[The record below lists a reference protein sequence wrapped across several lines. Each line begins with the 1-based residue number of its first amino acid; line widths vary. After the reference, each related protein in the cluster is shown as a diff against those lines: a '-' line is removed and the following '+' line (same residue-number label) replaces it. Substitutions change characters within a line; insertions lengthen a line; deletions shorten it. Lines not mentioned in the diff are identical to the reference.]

1 MNSSDILSSFL
12 FFRWPKNE
20 EIDYMRVLRMYGVK
34 DDSNSANVINWVRYR
49 ELSTNLHKKTDAEML
64 EQLYCVLAMCTK
76 QQGGELS
83 AIDQKRA
90 SCVESINR
98 KRAEILMN
106 RLFFY

>member
-1 MNSSDILSSFL
+1 MN
-12 FFRWPKNE
+12 
-20 EIDYMRVLRMYGVK
+20 VLRIYGVK
-34 DDSNSANVINWVRYR
+34 DDNNSANVINWTRYR
-49 ELSTNLHKKTDAEML
+49 ELSTSLHKKTDAEML

-90 SCVESINR
+90 TCVEPISR

-106 RLFFY
+106 RFHYN